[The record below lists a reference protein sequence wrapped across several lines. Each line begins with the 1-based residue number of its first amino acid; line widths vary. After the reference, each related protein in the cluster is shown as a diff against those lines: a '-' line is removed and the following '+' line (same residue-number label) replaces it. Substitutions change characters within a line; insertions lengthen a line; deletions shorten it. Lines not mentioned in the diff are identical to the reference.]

1 MSVCHRNWWLWWIQ
15 RRKKK
20 NQRRS
25 AGCRRTSQMKRWL
38 WGTNGLSSVRRA
50 ARESNISSDFKSL
63 AGVVLWC
70 HRAVTWWDRRG
81 QRCVFNLEFFASDRM
96 FLLLQVWEFSRKHE
110 EEVCKE
116 ASEISDRRR
125 RRRQPQRCRNQHKAS
140 VPEASGLI
148 LLCHRQNTFYRV
160 SAAEQQHSALKLVGC
175 YTSDFFFFKRETCV
189 FETLTEFLLY
199 RMDKAALNPQL
210 SELVCLSVL

>member
-125 RRRQPQRCRNQHKAS
+125 RRQPQRCRNQHKAS

>member
-1 MSVCHRNWWLWWIQ
+1 MSVCHRNWWLWWIR

-50 ARESNISSDFKSL
+50 AWESNISSDFKSL
-63 AGVVLWC
+63 AGVVLWS

-81 QRCVFNLEFFASDRM
+81 QRCVFKLEFFASDRM
-96 FLLLQVWEFSRKHE
+96 FLLLQIWEFSRKHE

-116 ASEISDRRR
+116 ASEISDRR

-148 LLCHRQNTFYRV
+148 LLCHHQNTFYRV
-160 SAAEQQHSALKLVGC
+160 SAAGQQHSALKLVGC

>member
-1 MSVCHRNWWLWWIQ
+1 MSVCHRNWWPWWIQ

-81 QRCVFNLEFFASDRM
+81 QRCVFKLEFFASDRM
-96 FLLLQVWEFSRKHE
+96 FLLLQIWEFSRKHE

-148 LLCHRQNTFYRV
+148 LLCHHQNTFYRV
-160 SAAEQQHSALKLVGC
+160 SAAGQQHSALKLVGC
-175 YTSDFFFFKRETCV
+175 YTSDFFFLKERRVSLRRWQSFYC
-189 FETLTEFLLY
+189 TEWIKLH
-199 RMDKAALNPQL
+199 
-210 SELVCLSVL
+210 

>member
-70 HRAVTWWDRRG
+70 HRAVTWRDRRG
-81 QRCVFNLEFFASDRM
+81 HRCVFKLEFFASDWM

-110 EEVCKE
+110 KEVCKE

-148 LLCHRQNTFYRV
+148 LLCHHQNTFYRV

>member
-81 QRCVFNLEFFASDRM
+81 QRCVFKLEFFASDRM

-116 ASEISDRRR
+116 ASEISDRR